1 MSRRGWILVPL
12 ALASAPLALRADE
25 GTSAQRL
32 AALASELKNPDGFRA
47 VYKLVDSGPGAVPIL
62 VSKLG
67 SSPLSDER
75 IELCLREL
83 ARTKEGARAEITT
96 LAMAL
101 QPLTRARLARALA
114 GAKAVD
120 AIYPIVDALDST
132 QEPLEVV
139 VYGPHGTK
147 ALDSSK
153 VAKPVTQACASFG
166 DKAAAAI
173 RTRLA
178 KTGSTVFRIE
188 AANVLGQV
196 KIPAFAPDLVKL
208 ASDEARSSD
217 ERAAAIAALAE
228 MKSPAAR
235 SVFAVALASDDAG
248 LRAAGARG
256 LAAVPDPSAVPALAR
271 IVEEDTVEDVR
282 LEAIRALSGL
292 EDPLALAP
300 LRTALA
306 AAPKLGENMR
316 FQVITACAQGI
327 AASGDRAGMMDMVH
341 VLDGNFGFPS
351 DRAVARALARI
362 PGLEYEPRDRLR
374 ALAEDAK
381 FSAIPRACACW
392 VLACRGEDASLVTL
406 LALGDDKDPAV
417 RTAVALL
424 LQEGKLDGAIPKLE
438 KLAAD
443 PNEKVRRAAV
453 LSLGK
458 SEASIAG
465 AAVARAKRHLD
476 PDPVVRKL
484 YANAFGDTLDQGTI
498 DPPDQKTGRAL
509 MVEALEKDFQDATLS
524 ERRAQASALARLGD
538 QGALLRLATA
548 ALATDEVPADSR
560 RAAIES
566 LSRFK
571 LGEPVEGALASLIR
585 DALLGDCAAI
595 TLAHLR
601 GETFFEP
608 SWRERLAPAV
618 PYR

>member
-1 MSRRGWILVPL
+1 MSRRGWILLPL

-25 GTSAQRL
+25 GMSAQRL
-32 AALASELKNPDGFRA
+32 AALASELRNPDGFRA
-47 VYKLVDSGPGAVPIL
+47 VYKLVDAGPDAVPIL

-67 SSPLSDER
+67 SGPLADER

-83 ARTKEGARAEITT
+83 ARTKEGARAEIST
-96 LAMAL
+96 LGIAT
-101 QPLTRARLARALA
+101 QPVTRARLARALA
-114 GAKAVD
+114 GAKAQD
-120 AIYPIVDALDST
+120 AVYPIVDALDST

-147 ALDSSK
+147 ALDSSRI
-153 VAKPVTQACASFG
+153 AKPVTQACASFG

-173 RTRLA
+173 RNRLA
-178 KTGSTVFRIE
+178 RTGSTIFRIE
-188 AANVLGQV
+188 AASVLGQV
-196 KIPAFAPDLVKL
+196 KSAAFVPDLVKL
-208 ASDEARSSD
+208 AGDEARSVD
-217 ERAAAIAALAE
+217 ERAAALSALTEIKALA
-228 MKSPAAR
+228 AR
-235 SVFAVALASDDAG
+235 PVFVAALASDDAG

-271 IVEEDTVEDVR
+271 LAEEDAVEDVR
-282 LEAIRALSGL
+282 LEATRALSGL

-316 FQVITACAQGI
+316 FQVITACVQGI
-327 AASGDRAGMMDMVH
+327 ATSGDKAGIQDIVH
-341 VLDGNFGFPS
+341 VLDGSFGFPA
-351 DRAVARALARI
+351 DRAVAHALARI

-374 ALAEDAK
+374 AMAEDAK
-381 FSAIPRACACW
+381 FPAVPRACACW
-392 VLACRGEDASLVTL
+392 VLACRGEDASLLAL

-424 LQEGKLDGAIPKLE
+424 LQEGKLDGAIPRLE
-438 KLAAD
+438 KLASDA
-443 PNEKVRRAAV
+443 NEKVRRAAV

-465 AAVARAKRHLD
+465 AAVARVKRHLD

-484 YANAFGDTLDQGTI
+484 YANAFGDALEQGTI
-498 DPPDQKTGRAL
+498 DAPDQKTGRAL
-509 MVEALEKDFQDATLS
+509 MVEALEKDFQDGTLS
-524 ERRAQASALARLGD
+524 ERRAQAGALARLGD

-560 RAAIES
+560 RAAIEA
-566 LSRFK
+566 LARFK
-571 LGEPVEGALASLIR
+571 LGDAVEGALAGLVR
-585 DALLGDCAAI
+585 DAVLGDCAAI
-595 TLAHLR
+595 TLARLR
-601 GETFFEP
+601 GETFFER